1 MVEKNAQVN
10 ATHGVV
16 SLDRWTLVGM
26 AIAALVVL
34 PIAAIGW
41 LALGPSLGIWAHLWA
56 TVLPR
61 YVANTVI
68 LVLGTGLLAA
78 VIGSTTAW
86 LVTAHEFPGRSWL
99 RWALLLPLAVPG
111 YIGAYALVDLLEF
124 AGPIQTAL
132 RDGFGISVSKVAWLP
147 GVRSRTMAI
156 LVLAAALY
164 PYVYLM
170 SRAAFIEQSA
180 LAHDVARTLGAGAW
194 RRFRCIALPLARP
207 AIAAGTAI
215 VMMEAAGDFGVVEF
229 FAVQTLT
236 TGIFTTWLEA
246 GNAAG
251 AAQIAVI
258 VLILMAGLV
267 GIERTSRR
275 HQRHFGLARRDQAGD
290 RAPLSGYRAWLATL
304 ACAIPV
310 VVGFVVPVTVL
321 LWHAADRPERWFD
334 PGLGRA
340 LFHTLTTG
348 TIAAALTVVA
358 ALLLV
363 YGVRQS
369 GRLLPRLIL
378 PVTTSGYA
386 APGAVLGLGLLIP
399 LAAFDN
405 RLADTAVALGLND
418 PGLILTGG
426 AGAIIIAY
434 SVRFF
439 AIAQGA
445 LDGSMGRIPPSLRMA
460 ARTLGR
466 SRARTLWQVELPLM
480 RASVATALLLI
491 FVDCV
496 KELPATLL
504 LRPFNYNTLA
514 TRVYEQASLER
525 IGDAAPAA
533 LLVIGVGISAVLVL
547 ARAAR

>member
-1 MVEKNAQVN
+1 MAEQNTQVN
-10 ATHGVV
+10 RARRIAV
-16 SLDRWTLVGM
+16 LDRWSLGAL
-26 AIAALVVL
+26 AIALLVAL
-34 PIAAIGW
+34 PICAIGW
-41 LALGPSLGIWAHLWA
+41 LALGPSQGIWAHLWA

-61 YVANTVI
+61 YVANTLI
-68 LVLGTGLLAA
+68 IVLGTGALAA
-78 VIGSTTAW
+78 TVGTGAAW
-86 LVTAHEFPGRSWL
+86 LVSAYRFPGHGWL

-111 YIGAYALVDLLEF
+111 YVGAYALVDLLEF
-124 AGPIQTAL
+124 AGPVQTML
-132 RDGFGISVSKVAWLP
+132 RDGIGISLSGIDWLP
-147 GVRSRTMAI
+147 GVRSRSMAI

-170 SRAAFIEQSA
+170 TRAAFAEQSA
-180 LAHDVARTLGAGAW
+180 LAHDVARTLGAVPW
-194 RRFRCIALPLARP
+194 RRFFRVALPLARP

-215 VMMEAAGDFGVVEF
+215 IMMEAAGDFGVVEF

-236 TGIFTTWLEA
+236 TGIFSTWLEA

-267 GIERTSRR
+267 GIERSSRR
-275 HQRHFGLARRDQAGD
+275 HQRHFGLARRDKTAETTALTGL
-290 RAPLSGYRAWLATL
+290 AAWGATL
-304 ACAIPV
+304 ACVLPV
-310 VVGFVVPVTVL
+310 LVGFALPVGVL
-321 LWHAADRPERWFD
+321 AWHAADRPERWVD

-348 TIAAALTVVA
+348 ALASGLTVLAALF
-358 ALLLV
+358 LV

-369 GRLLPRLIL
+369 GRLLPRLVL

-405 RLADTAVALGLND
+405 RVADAAVAFGLGD
-418 PGLILTGG
+418 PGLLLTGG
-426 AGAIIIAY
+426 AGAIVLAY
-434 SVRFF
+434 GVRFF

-445 LDGSMGRIPPSLRMA
+445 LDGSMGRIPPSLGMA

-466 SRARTLWQVELPLM
+466 GRARTLWLVELPLM

-533 LLVIGVGISAVLVL
+533 LLVVAVGIGAVMVL

>member
-1 MVEKNAQVN
+1 MVF
-10 ATHGVV
+10 
-16 SLDRWTLVGM
+16 GM

-34 PIAAIGW
+34 PVASIGW
-41 LALGPSLGIWAHLWA
+41 LALGQSQGIWSHLWA

-61 YVANTVI
+61 YVTNTLV
-68 LVLGTGLLAA
+68 LVLGTGVLAA
-78 VIGSTTAW
+78 LIGSATAW
-86 LVTAHEFPGRSWL
+86 LVTAYEFPGRSWL

-124 AGPIQTAL
+124 AGPVQTAL
-132 RDGFGISVSKVAWLP
+132 RDGFGISPSKVAWLP

-170 SRAAFIEQSA
+170 SRAAFIEQST
-180 LAHDVARTLGAGAW
+180 LAHDVARTLGAGPW

-251 AAQIAVI
+251 AAQIAMI

-275 HQRHFGLARRDQAGD
+275 HQRHFGLAHRNQAGD
-290 RAPLSGYRAWLATL
+290 RAQLKGVRAWSAML

-310 VVGFVVPVTVL
+310 LAGFVLPVAVL
-321 LWHAADRPERWFD
+321 LWHAADRPERWLD
-334 PGLGRA
+334 PGLTRA
-340 LFHTLTTG
+340 LFNTLTTG
-348 TIAAALTVVA
+348 AIAATLTVLA

-369 GRLLPRLIL
+369 GRLLPRLVL
-378 PVTTSGYA
+378 PVTTTGYA
-386 APGAVLGLGLLIP
+386 APGAVLGLGLLVP

-405 RLADTAVALGLND
+405 HLADAAVAVGLND

-434 SVRFF
+434 VVRFF

-445 LDGSMGRIPPSLRMA
+445 LDGSMGRIPPSLGMA

-466 SRARTLWQVELPLM
+466 SRAWTLWSVELPLM

-533 LLVIGVGISAVLVL
+533 LLVIGVGISAVLML